1 MKEIDL
7 RNITF
12 YYKLYLRVISNNLIF
27 ISFNK
32 NKFIVIKKF
41 YYKYK
46 DYSAIY
52 FFNII
57 KIDLDISIYRDY
69 INIAYYLTYNSIK
82 LFYIINLIY

>member
-12 YYKLYLRVISNNLIF
+12 YYKLYLKIISNNFIF
-27 ISFNK
+27 ISSNK
-32 NKFIVIKKF
+32 NKLIIIKKF

-46 DYSAIY
+46 DYNVIY

-57 KIDLDISIYRDY
+57 KINLDIFIYRDY
-69 INIAYYLTYNSIK
+69 INIAYYLIYNLIK
-82 LFYIINLIY
+82 LSYIINLIY

>member
-7 RNITF
+7 KNIIF
-12 YYKLYLRVISNNLIF
+12 YYKLYLEIISNNLIS

-32 NKFIVIKKF
+32 NRLIIIEKF

-46 DYSAIY
+46 DYDVIY
-52 FFNII
+52 FFNTI
-57 KIDLDISIYRDY
+57 KINLDISIYRNY
-69 INIAYYLTYNSIK
+69 INIAYYLIYNSIK